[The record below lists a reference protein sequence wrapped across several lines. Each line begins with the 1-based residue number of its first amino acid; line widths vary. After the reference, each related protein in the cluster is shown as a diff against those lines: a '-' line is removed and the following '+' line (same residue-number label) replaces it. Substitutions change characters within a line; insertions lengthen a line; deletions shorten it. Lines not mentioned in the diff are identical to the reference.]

1 MFLIK
6 GKKVKGGRNMP
17 ITTLVLYLIYMIVG
31 ICTLRLLTKYKM
43 KVARIAYAVASFVF
57 MLYLPV
63 YAGNEL
69 MAEFLSSLLAPF
81 SYEPVVD
88 ALREPLVAS
97 TPYLT
102 GSFAVGIVISVFI
115 CLSAVSVALT
125 AISVYRS
132 IRKKR
137 KTAHRATFTHT
148 QKKYHNDLRTAPAG
162 RRACAVFCRYNC

>member
-57 MLYLPV
+57 MLYLPI

-81 SYEPVVD
+81 SCEPVVD
-88 ALREPLVAS
+88 ALPDRILRDRDSHIGIHLP
-97 TPYLT
+97 
-102 GSFAVGIVISVFI
+102 VGGVGRADRDQR
-115 CLSAVSVALT
+115 LSQ
-125 AISVYRS
+125 
-132 IRKKR
+132 
-137 KTAHRATFTHT
+137 HT
-148 QKKYHNDLRTAPAG
+148 QKA
-162 RRACAVFCRYNC
+162 